1 MSDGTDPGT
10 PDGAVTKAPGR
21 PSSRA
26 RRAHRPRPP
35 LAELEARIGHAFA
48 DPTLLPLALT
58 HVSQAGGSG
67 RAGSYQRLEF
77 LGDRVL
83 GLAVAD
89 LLYAAFPD
97 ADEGDLSRR
106 LAGLVRR
113 ETCAAVATAWDVG
126 PHLNLGPG
134 EVLSGGRR
142 NQTILADVC
151 EAILGAVYQDGGFPA
166 AHAIVRAA
174 FRPGEDT
181 AAPRGRD
188 AKSALQEWA
197 MARSLPIPVYEVM
210 ERSGPDHA
218 PVFRIAVRL
227 PGVEASHG
235 EGSSKRLAEQE
246 AASAFLVREGILPG
260 GGLPGGIRT
269 AQSEGTDG

>member
-1 MSDGTDPGT
+1 MTAETEKTPADDGQQ
-10 PDGAVTKAPGR
+10 GR
-21 PSSRA
+21 LSSRA
-26 RRAHRPRPP
+26 RRAHRPRP
-35 LAELEARIGHAFA
+35 AIDVLETAIGHRFA
-48 DPTLLPLALT
+48 DRDLLPLALT
-58 HVSQAGGSG
+58 HVSKADGG
-67 RAGSYQRLEF
+67 RIGSYQRLEF

-89 LLYAAFPD
+89 LLYEAFPQ

-113 ETCAAVATAWDVG
+113 ETCASVAETWEVG

-134 EVLSGGRR
+134 EVQGGGRR

-151 EAILGAVYQDGGFPA
+151 EAILGAVFLDAGYVA
-166 AHAIVRAA
+166 AKAIVRAA
-174 FRPGEDT
+174 FRPEQDT

-197 MARSLPIPVYEVM
+197 MARALPIPVYEVV

-218 PVFRIAVRL
+218 PIFVIAARVS
-227 PGVEASHG
+227 GVEQG
-235 EGSSKRLAEQE
+235 LGRGGSKRLAEQE
-246 AASAFLVREGILPG
+246 AAQAVLDREGIG
-260 GGLPGGIRT
+260 AAGAT
-269 AQSEGTDG
+269 QDGPE